1 MFVLS
6 VLLNGRVSEILHRRA
21 LNVLKQSGM
30 KEAWTSLSHP
40 KAVGDAH
47 KQDNSAHAY
56 RAGIHYL
63 FFVHVHS
70 QTPTFSNAE

>member
-30 KEAWTSLSHP
+30 KEAWTDLSHP
-40 KAVGDAH
+40 KAVGDA
-47 KQDNSAHAY
+47 
-56 RAGIHYL
+56 L
-63 FFVHVHS
+63 
-70 QTPTFSNAE
+70 